1 LEDAIMRTIAIV
13 IACFLAV
20 AGPAFGETGGLD
32 RENGRYS
39 FKDIPDGLLRLD
51 TRTGHVSLCNKR
63 STGWA
68 CQAVPDDRTA
78 LEDEIARIE
87 SENAILKKALL
98 SRGLPLPDGVKAPRA
113 LGPEPELKFPS
124 DAELDRV
131 MSFFEKM
138 WRRLVDMV
146 QRMQKEIDGKDA
158 EKL

>member
-1 LEDAIMRTIAIV
+1 MRTIAV
-13 IACFLAV
+13 VAIACFLACT
-20 AGPAFGETGGLD
+20 GPAFGETAAPD
-32 RENGRYS
+32 RENGRYT

-63 STGWA
+63 ATGWA

-87 SENAILKKALL
+87 SENTTLKKALIA
-98 SRGLPLPDGVKAPRA
+98 RGLPLPDGVKTPRT
-113 LGPEPELKFPS
+113 LSPEPELKFPS
-124 DAELDRV
+124 DAELDRM

-146 QRMQKEIDGKDA
+146 QRMQKEIDGKD
-158 EKL
+158 KL